1 MFSSI
6 CSRLLFFAGTSTGNG
21 ADDYITLDAV
31 SHLPMAG
38 SNFRRIIRCSIASF
52 CVSKAENDTLTPAF
66 SFYHLQLN
74 SINISEH
81 FPNLNHSI
89 SFELSIENKSSW
101 TLMMSPTL
109 QKYWKWRHYD
119 VLKFFRVTQ
128 IHYYYQFY
136 NIILF
141 VLVIITLIISE
152 VKIFCEKSMRYLGG
166 KLWKYKSVNWSWFFI
181 VAADHTGTNWLK

>member
-89 SFELSIENKSSW
+89 SFELSIENPSKILKVT
-101 TLMMSPTL
+101 TL
-109 QKYWKWRHYD
+109 WR
-119 VLKFFRVTQ
+119 F
-128 IHYYYQFY
+128 
-136 NIILF
+136 
-141 VLVIITLIISE
+141 
-152 VKIFCEKSMRYLGG
+152 KIFSCYANSLLLPVLQYHIIRSCYYNSYYFRG
-166 KLWKYKSVNWSWFFI
+166 
-181 VAADHTGTNWLK
+181 